1 MPHRWADEYEDQINY
16 DESKATKAKKK
27 AAEPIKLK
35 DESSWFDTI
44 DVSLVAFIAVFMIVL
59 SLVVITRKGS
69 DYVPL
74 TTTPATEPAKPAP
87 KTYKEPG
94 SARDIFQENFNR

>member
-1 MPHRWADEYEDQINY
+1 MGYQWHREYEDQMNY

-27 AAEPIKLK
+27 ATEPIKLK

-44 DVSLVAFIAVFMIVL
+44 DVSLVAFIAVFMIVV
-59 SLVVITRKGS
+59 SLIVVTRKGS

-74 TTTPATEPAKPAP
+74 STTPATEPAKPAP